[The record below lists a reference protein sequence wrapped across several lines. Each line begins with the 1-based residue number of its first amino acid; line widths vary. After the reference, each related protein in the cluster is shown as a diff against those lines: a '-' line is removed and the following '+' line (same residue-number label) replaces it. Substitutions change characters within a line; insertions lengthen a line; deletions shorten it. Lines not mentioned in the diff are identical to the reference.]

1 MKKKLLYGL
10 VALLAGATLHAQDTN
25 QEEVQKEIEK
35 TREVISK
42 YVKTR
47 QEIARVKNE
56 WKAYQ
61 ELTQRRVDL
70 YEREIRQLSDTIQQ
84 AEEETTQAEREISR
98 IRDEI
103 AVLRSANDIVAKALP
118 EMENH
123 LRELYQYFPKPLKTK
138 VQRLVQQLG
147 KGRQASD
154 RMAIVIGILNEVD
167 KFNAEFNFDTDEKT
181 LPSGETVLVD
191 VIYLGLGVAYYAD
204 KDGTVGGIGIPAEGE
219 WNWTER
225 NDLAPAIRD
234 AVLYY
239 NGDIKPAMLVELPV
253 EIQNV
258 TIGN

>member
-1 MKKKLLYGL
+1 MNKKLLYGL
-10 VALLAGATLHAQDTN
+10 GALILGTSLQAQET
-25 QEEVQKEIEK
+25 ESAVQKEIEK
-35 TREVISK
+35 TREVIAQ

-56 WKAYQ
+56 WKSYQ
-61 ELTQRRVDL
+61 ELTQRRIDL
-70 YEREIRQLSDTIQQ
+70 YEREIRQLSETIEV
-84 AEEETTQAEREISR
+84 AEEQTTQAEREIAR

-103 AVLRSANDIVAKALP
+103 NVLRSANDIVADALP
-118 EMENH
+118 ALEDKM
-123 LRELYQYFPKPLKTK
+123 RELYQYFPKPLKTK

-147 KGRQASD
+147 KSRQASD

-167 KFNAEFNFDTDEKT
+167 KFNAEFNFDKDEKT

-191 VIYLGLGVAYYAD
+191 KIYIGLSVGYYAD
-204 KDGTVGGIGIPAEGE
+204 SEGTIGGVGVPAEGE
-219 WNWTER
+219 WVWEER

-239 NGDIKPAMLVELPV
+239 NGEIKPAMLVDLPV
-253 EIQNV
+253 DVQNL